1 MLIRYL
7 KKLIKALVVLFL
19 IFLILLNVFTW
30 DLYLAIPSFILFFAF
45 SMLLYLNALG
55 TRLVKEEIKN
65 NSSQEDKNLNTAEIN
80 VGISKKIQA
89 INQNYQRY

>member
-19 IFLILLNVFTW
+19 IFLILLNALTW
-30 DLYLAIPSFILFFAF
+30 DLALAIPSFILFFAF

-65 NSSQEDKNLNTAEIN
+65 RRNN
-80 VGISKKIQA
+80 SKKGKGNSFSKLSILENPQK
-89 INQNYQRY
+89 